1 MILALYVFQ
10 GMLIYNALNQSL
22 VSVLFLIATR
32 IFSNSLFGT
41 IIRFYQATKIMVNV
55 LGIGER
61 DIKMDMIL

>member
-22 VSVLFLIATR
+22 VSVLFFIATR

>member
-22 VSVLFLIATR
+22 VSFSFFIASP